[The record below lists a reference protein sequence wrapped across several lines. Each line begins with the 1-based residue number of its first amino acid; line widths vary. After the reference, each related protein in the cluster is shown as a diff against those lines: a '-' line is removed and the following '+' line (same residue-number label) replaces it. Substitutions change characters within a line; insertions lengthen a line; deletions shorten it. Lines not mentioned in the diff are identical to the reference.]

1 MQFAIP
7 YFIFFS
13 LNSVVV
19 SLLSLVLRNYL
30 NYSATQVGILMSLYE
45 LAGIVF
51 PLLLSQVFAKKGKL
65 GHCLII
71 FAIVMTVVPAPLI
84 RTSGFFLTVFFIM
97 IYAVGYKGCIPF
109 YDSIVND
116 YIDNDKQRYG
126 YIRCWGSIG
135 FVVGNLAL
143 QYFCHFDSVYI
154 KSHITEIILWF
165 VVPAVLY
172 TISIAVIPGAAFG
185 TAKKKLVEA
194 KSKVE
199 SSKDNATKDESS
211 SDGAKCIADTS
222 ILQENEIDENK
233 KSVFLDVFSRYPK
246 IFYLVLFVIFTGF
259 MGLVPSNV
267 YIAMYAQEFLHSDK
281 VALLSAIHGLC
292 ETPFLFFSGK
302 IINKFGSRKVVI
314 FSAFVVAIRMFT
326 FVLIPNLT
334 GAIIAQCMNSV
345 TFGLFHPACIMFV
358 TENAPD
364 RKSTVV
370 GMAMYSNIAVGL
382 ANVIGNAIGGLVI
395 DMFGYKALFAGF
407 GCVPLLGILIYFLL
421 KKSCLRK

>member
-71 FAIVMTVVPAPLI
+71 FAIIITVLPVPLI
-84 RTSGFFLTVFFIM
+84 RTSGFFLTVIFIM
-97 IYAVGYKGCIPF
+97 IYAVGNKGCIPF

-116 YIDNDKQRYG
+116 YIDNDKQKYG

-154 KSHITEIILWF
+154 KSHINEIMLWF
-165 VVPAVLY
+165 VVPAALY
-172 TISIAVIPGAAFG
+172 TISISVIPGAAFG
-185 TAKKKLVEA
+185 AAKKKLVEQ
-194 KSKVE
+194 KSNVDTSKVDIVNDNN
-199 SSKDNATKDESS
+199 SKSAASK
-211 SDGAKCIADTS
+211 S

-233 KSVFLDVFSRYPK
+233 KSGFLDVFKRYPK
-246 IFYLVLFVIFTGF
+246 MFYLIIFVIFTGF

-267 YIAMYAQEFLHSDK
+267 YIAMYAQEYLHTDN
-281 VALLSAIHGLC
+281 VALLSAIHGIC

-302 IINKFGSRKVVI
+302 IIKKFGSRKVVI

-358 TENAPD
+358 TENSPD

-382 ANVIGNAIGGLVI
+382 ANVIGNAIGGRVI
-395 DMFGYKALFAGF
+395 DVFGYRALFAGF